1 MKRRNAVLTAA
12 LALLAA
18 LVAFGTVAHFSGE
31 AHVTNVITTGQIDI
45 TLNEYTKDENGE
57 PISWPSNG
65 ISGVMPG
72 QSVDKLVSVKS
83 EAGSGDA
90 WVRVQVDTL
99 IVPAGATLESEERL
113 PDNGMLIFNFD
124 TDNWIVGE
132 DGYYYYR
139 DSLKAGDTTPELFTT
154 VTFDKTMPNEYQG
167 CTAYV
172 YVTAQA
178 VQVKNNQGT
187 DKETP
192 IEELTESNYTQILG
206 WSAPET

>member
-45 TLNEYTKDENGE
+45 TLKETKADGE
-57 PISWPSNG
+57 TAWESVE
-65 ISGVMPG
+65 GVMPG
-72 QSVDKLVSVKS
+72 QSVAKVVTVKN
-83 EAGSGDA
+83 EAGSGEA
-90 WVRVQVDTL
+90 WVRVKVDTS

-113 PDNGMLIFNFD
+113 PDNGMLDFD
-124 TDNWIVGE
+124 IQTGWFLGA
-132 DGYYYYR
+132 DGYYYYENAL
-139 DSLKAGDTTPELFTT
+139 SAEQTTLPLFTK

-167 CTAYV
+167 CTAFV
-172 YVTAQA
+172 NVSAQA
-178 VQVKNNQGT
+178 VQVKNNQGA

-192 IEELTESNYTQILG
+192 ITKLTESNYTQILG

>member
-57 PISWPSNG
+57 PISWPSKG

-90 WVRVQVDTL
+90 WVRVQVVTS
-99 IVPAGATLESEERL
+99 IEAAGGAAELA
-113 PDNGMLIFNFD
+113 DNGMLIFNFD

-139 DSLKAGDTTPELFTT
+139 DPLKAGQTTPELFTT
-154 VTFDKTMPNEYQG
+154 VKFSPSMPNEYQG

-192 IEELTESNYTQILG
+192 ITKLTESNYTQILG